1 MPPALLSLAG
11 ADRAQAEAQLLI
23 EASTGK
29 VLHAE
34 NATYPWYPASV
45 TKLMTAYTTLRAIK
59 EGRISLNTLL
69 TVSRNAA
76 AQQPTKM
83 GFKIGTTVTVD
94 NALKM
99 LMVKSANDMAVAI
112 AEGVGGSIAGFADLM
127 NANARRLGMSQSNF
141 VNPNGLPAENH
152 VTSARDL
159 AILARALIREF
170 PEYDSYWHI
179 SSIRYGNRV
188 MRNYN
193 SLIDRYPGADGMKTG
208 FICASGYNVVASA
221 TRNGRR
227 LIAVVLGAWSG
238 AVRAQKAAQLLERG
252 FNSGGLSWLTPSLGT
267 VDALAPIDAQPP
279 NLREEMC
286 GGHRRKPPSEE
297 NEEEPEEAAAAAS
310 GEFDNGQQ
318 AFMLSSLKP
327 ANGKFVLGPPVETT
341 PPVVV
346 FTGPADHPDAVAQT
360 ASAAPK
366 KKKKAAA
373 KTESAEK
380 PAKAEDRPNRA
391 RPPSRQSRRKAS
403 QTESHLGRGNERAR
417 PSAERR
423 QPPTPIPLTVLT
435 GFLGAGKTT
444 LLNRLLKDPALAET
458 AVIIN
463 EFGEVSLDHL
473 LVEYIGDNMVLL
485 QSGCLCCT
493 MRGDLVDALETLLR
507 DLDNRR
513 CKFRRVLLETTGLA
527 DPAPVLHTAMSHP
540 YLLLRYRLDGVVTVV
555 DAVNGEAT
563 LDAHA
568 EAVKQAA
575 VADRIVLTKTDLA
588 DSGIHGRIVARL
600 RALNPAAPIL
610 DAAKGEAT
618 ADRLLGSGLYDPDK
632 KIPDVKKWLAAE
644 AYAGDHHHHHH
655 DVNRHD
661 EHIGSFVS
669 PPTKRSLRAR
679 WKCSSSCCAR
689 PTEPSSCAS
698 RAS

>member
-1 MPPALLSLAG
+1 MIAFSSRHSRIMILGLAAGLLAFAG
-11 ADRAQAEAQLLI
+11 VERAQAEAQLLI

-45 TKLMTAYTTLRAIK
+45 TKLMTAYTTLRAVK
-59 EGRISLNTLL
+59 EGRISFNSLL

-83 GFKIGTTVTVD
+83 GFAAGTTVTVD

-152 VTSARDL
+152 ITSARDL

-188 MRNYN
+188 MHNYN
-193 SLIDRYPGADGMKTG
+193 ALIDRYPGADGMKTG

-252 FNSGGLSWLTPSLGT
+252 FNSAGLSWLTPSLGT

-297 NEEEPEEAAAAAS
+297 NEEEPEEPAASAS
-310 GEFDNGQQ
+310 GESDNSQQ

-327 ANGKFVLGPPVETT
+327 PNGKFVLGPPVETT

-346 FTGPADHPDAVAQT
+346 FTGPADHPDTVAQT

-373 KTESAEK
+373 KTEAKSEGKTDSAEK
-380 PAKAEDRPNRA
+380 AKATKAAKPAK
-391 RPPSRQSRRKAS
+391 
-403 QTESHLGRGNERAR
+403 
-417 PSAERR
+417 
-423 QPPTPIPLTVLT
+423 
-435 GFLGAGKTT
+435 
-444 LLNRLLKDPALAET
+444 PA
-458 AVIIN
+458 
-463 EFGEVSLDHL
+463 
-473 LVEYIGDNMVLL
+473 
-485 QSGCLCCT
+485 
-493 MRGDLVDALETLLR
+493 
-507 DLDNRR
+507 
-513 CKFRRVLLETTGLA
+513 K
-527 DPAPVLHTAMSHP
+527 P
-540 YLLLRYRLDGVVTVV
+540 
-555 DAVNGEAT
+555 
-563 LDAHA
+563 
-568 EAVKQAA
+568 AVKPK
-575 VADRIVLTKTDLA
+575 VT
-588 DSGIHGRIVARL
+588 S
-600 RALNPAAPIL
+600 
-610 DAAKGEAT
+610 
-618 ADRLLGSGLYDPDK
+618 
-632 KIPDVKKWLAAE
+632 
-644 AYAGDHHHHHH
+644 
-655 DVNRHD
+655 VNQ
-661 EHIGSFVS
+661 
-669 PPTKRSLRAR
+669 
-679 WKCSSSCCAR
+679 
-689 PTEPSSCAS
+689 
-698 RAS
+698 

>member
-1 MPPALLSLAG
+1 MIAFPSHRSRIVILGLTAGLLSLAG

-59 EGRISLNTLL
+59 EGRISFNTLL
-69 TVSRNAA
+69 PVSRNAA

-83 GFKIGTTVTVD
+83 GFAAGTNVTVD

-112 AEGVGGSIAGFADLM
+112 AEGVGGSIGGFADLM

-152 VTSARDL
+152 ITSARDL

-252 FNSGGLSWLTPSLGT
+252 FNSAGLSWLTPSLGT

-297 NEEEPEEAAAAAS
+297 NEEEQEESTTSAS
-310 GEFDNGQQ
+310 GESDGGQQ

-346 FTGPADHPDAVAQT
+346 FTGPADHPDTVAQT
-360 ASAAPK
+360 ASATPK
-366 KKKKAAA
+366 KKKKAVAKTEGKTEG

-380 PAKAEDRPNRA
+380 PAK
-391 RPPSRQSRRKAS
+391 
-403 QTESHLGRGNERAR
+403 
-417 PSAERR
+417 
-423 QPPTPIPLTVLT
+423 T
-435 GFLGAGKTT
+435 GDAGKAGKATA
-444 LLNRLLKDPALAET
+444 KPA
-458 AVIIN
+458 
-463 EFGEVSLDHL
+463 
-473 LVEYIGDNMVLL
+473 
-485 QSGCLCCT
+485 
-493 MRGDLVDALETLLR
+493 
-507 DLDNRR
+507 
-513 CKFRRVLLETTGLA
+513 
-527 DPAPVLHTAMSHP
+527 
-540 YLLLRYRLDGVVTVV
+540 
-555 DAVNGEAT
+555 
-563 LDAHA
+563 
-568 EAVKQAA
+568 KQAKPK
-575 VADRIVLTKTDLA
+575 VT
-588 DSGIHGRIVARL
+588 S
-600 RALNPAAPIL
+600 
-610 DAAKGEAT
+610 
-618 ADRLLGSGLYDPDK
+618 
-632 KIPDVKKWLAAE
+632 
-644 AYAGDHHHHHH
+644 
-655 DVNRHD
+655 VNQ
-661 EHIGSFVS
+661 
-669 PPTKRSLRAR
+669 
-679 WKCSSSCCAR
+679 
-689 PTEPSSCAS
+689 
-698 RAS
+698 

>member
-1 MPPALLSLAG
+1 MILGFAAGLLSLVG
-11 ADRAQAEAQLLI
+11 TNRAQAEAQLLI

-69 TVSRNAA
+69 TMSRNAA

-83 GFKIGTTVTVD
+83 GFSIGTTVTVD

-99 LMVKSANDMAVAI
+99 LMVKSANDIAVAI
-112 AEGVGGSIAGFADLM
+112 AEGVGGSIGGFADLM

-170 PEYDSYWHI
+170 PEYDSFWHI

-227 LIAVVLGAWSG
+227 LIAVVLGSWSG
-238 AVRAQKAAQLLERG
+238 AARAQKAAQLLERG

-297 NEEEPEEAAAAAS
+297 NDEEPEEAATATTAS
-310 GEFDNGQQ
+310 GESSNGQ
-318 AFMLSSLKP
+318 AFMLSNLKP
-327 ANGKFVLGPPVETT
+327 ATGKFVLGPPVETT

-346 FTGPADHPDAVAQT
+346 FTGSADHPDTVAQT
-360 ASAAPK
+360 ASAGPK
-366 KKKKAAA
+366 KKKKVAV
-373 KTESAEK
+373 KTQEAEK
-380 PAKAEDRPNRA
+380 PANTAKTAKATKPA
-391 RPPSRQSRRKAS
+391 KHTKPKVS
-403 QTESHLGRGNERAR
+403 
-417 PSAERR
+417 SAT
-423 QPPTPIPLTVLT
+423 Q
-435 GFLGAGKTT
+435 
-444 LLNRLLKDPALAET
+444 
-458 AVIIN
+458 
-463 EFGEVSLDHL
+463 
-473 LVEYIGDNMVLL
+473 
-485 QSGCLCCT
+485 
-493 MRGDLVDALETLLR
+493 
-507 DLDNRR
+507 
-513 CKFRRVLLETTGLA
+513 
-527 DPAPVLHTAMSHP
+527 
-540 YLLLRYRLDGVVTVV
+540 
-555 DAVNGEAT
+555 
-563 LDAHA
+563 
-568 EAVKQAA
+568 
-575 VADRIVLTKTDLA
+575 
-588 DSGIHGRIVARL
+588 
-600 RALNPAAPIL
+600 
-610 DAAKGEAT
+610 
-618 ADRLLGSGLYDPDK
+618 
-632 KIPDVKKWLAAE
+632 
-644 AYAGDHHHHHH
+644 
-655 DVNRHD
+655 
-661 EHIGSFVS
+661 
-669 PPTKRSLRAR
+669 
-679 WKCSSSCCAR
+679 
-689 PTEPSSCAS
+689 
-698 RAS
+698 

>member
-1 MPPALLSLAG
+1 MMARSIRRYCFMVLGFAAGASLLAG
-11 ADRAQAEAQLLI
+11 TDHASAEAQLLI

-45 TKLMTAYTTLRAIK
+45 TKLMTTYTTLRAVK
-59 EGRISLNTLL
+59 EGRISFNTLL

-83 GFKIGTTVTVD
+83 GFKVGTTVTVD

-99 LMVKSANDMAVAI
+99 LLVKSANDIAVAI
-112 AEGVGGSIAGFADLM
+112 AEGVGGSIEGFADMM

-179 SSIRYGNRV
+179 SSIRYGNRI
-188 MRNYN
+188 MHNYN

-297 NEEEPEEAAAAAS
+297 NEEEPEEAAVAAN
-310 GEFDNGQQ
+310 GEADNAQ

-346 FTGPADHPDAVAQT
+346 FTGPADHPDTIAQT
-360 ASAAPK
+360 VSAAPK
-366 KKKKAAA
+366 KKKKVATKNEGGEKSAKSA
-373 KTESAEK
+373 KTDEVGKSAKVAK
-380 PAKAEDRPNRA
+380 PAKPIKPAKPKV
-391 RPPSRQSRRKAS
+391 S
-403 QTESHLGRGNERAR
+403 T
-417 PSAERR
+417 SA
-423 QPPTPIPLTVLT
+423 Q
-435 GFLGAGKTT
+435 
-444 LLNRLLKDPALAET
+444 
-458 AVIIN
+458 
-463 EFGEVSLDHL
+463 
-473 LVEYIGDNMVLL
+473 
-485 QSGCLCCT
+485 
-493 MRGDLVDALETLLR
+493 
-507 DLDNRR
+507 
-513 CKFRRVLLETTGLA
+513 
-527 DPAPVLHTAMSHP
+527 
-540 YLLLRYRLDGVVTVV
+540 
-555 DAVNGEAT
+555 
-563 LDAHA
+563 
-568 EAVKQAA
+568 
-575 VADRIVLTKTDLA
+575 
-588 DSGIHGRIVARL
+588 
-600 RALNPAAPIL
+600 
-610 DAAKGEAT
+610 
-618 ADRLLGSGLYDPDK
+618 
-632 KIPDVKKWLAAE
+632 
-644 AYAGDHHHHHH
+644 
-655 DVNRHD
+655 
-661 EHIGSFVS
+661 
-669 PPTKRSLRAR
+669 
-679 WKCSSSCCAR
+679 
-689 PTEPSSCAS
+689 
-698 RAS
+698 

>member
-1 MPPALLSLAG
+1 MIAFPGHRSRIVILGLTAGLLSLAG
-11 ADRAQAEAQLLI
+11 VDRAQAEAQLLI

-59 EGRISLNTLL
+59 EGRISFNTLL
-69 TVSRNAA
+69 PVSRNAA

-83 GFKIGTTVTVD
+83 GFAAGTNVTVD

-112 AEGVGGSIAGFADLM
+112 AEGVGGSIGGFADLM

-152 VTSARDL
+152 ITSARDL

-252 FNSGGLSWLTPSLGT
+252 FNSAGLSWLTPSLGT

-297 NEEEPEEAAAAAS
+297 NEEEQEESTTSAS
-310 GEFDNGQQ
+310 GESDGGQQ

-346 FTGPADHPDAVAQT
+346 FTGPADHPDTVAQT

-366 KKKKAAA
+366 KKKKAVAKTEGKTEG

-380 PAKAEDRPNRA
+380 PAK
-391 RPPSRQSRRKAS
+391 
-403 QTESHLGRGNERAR
+403 
-417 PSAERR
+417 
-423 QPPTPIPLTVLT
+423 T
-435 GFLGAGKTT
+435 GDAGKAGKATA
-444 LLNRLLKDPALAET
+444 KPA
-458 AVIIN
+458 
-463 EFGEVSLDHL
+463 
-473 LVEYIGDNMVLL
+473 
-485 QSGCLCCT
+485 
-493 MRGDLVDALETLLR
+493 
-507 DLDNRR
+507 
-513 CKFRRVLLETTGLA
+513 
-527 DPAPVLHTAMSHP
+527 
-540 YLLLRYRLDGVVTVV
+540 
-555 DAVNGEAT
+555 
-563 LDAHA
+563 
-568 EAVKQAA
+568 KQAKPK
-575 VADRIVLTKTDLA
+575 VT
-588 DSGIHGRIVARL
+588 S
-600 RALNPAAPIL
+600 
-610 DAAKGEAT
+610 
-618 ADRLLGSGLYDPDK
+618 
-632 KIPDVKKWLAAE
+632 
-644 AYAGDHHHHHH
+644 
-655 DVNRHD
+655 VNQ
-661 EHIGSFVS
+661 
-669 PPTKRSLRAR
+669 
-679 WKCSSSCCAR
+679 
-689 PTEPSSCAS
+689 
-698 RAS
+698 